1 MESLIKQLDIDVFT
15 EKFGTE
21 EQCLEY
27 LAVQK
32 WREGFVCRHCGH
44 TNYCKGKKP
53 HSRRCTKCKREES
66 PTSHTI
72 FHGCKIPLTD
82 AFRMAY
88 QLCHV
93 PGTSTYELSRQF
105 DTRQMTCWKFKKKV
119 MECIEKKGELK
130 LVD

>member
-1 MESLIKQLDIDVFT
+1 VESLIKKLDIEIFS
-15 EKFGTE
+15 EKFATE

-27 LAVQK
+27 LADEK
-32 WREGFVCRHCGH
+32 WKDGYECRHCGH

-53 HSRRCTKCKREES
+53 YSRRCTKCKREES
-66 PTSHTI
+66 ATSHTI
-72 FHGCKIPLTD
+72 FHGCKIPITD

-93 PGTSTYELSRQF
+93 PDTSTYELSRQF